1 MVADPGIHKACSQ
14 EGLSTPLRPRVAVIK
29 NETQPIKPRAGGGNL
44 GRLGWGPPARRRA
57 SSNRRSPA
65 RPGWLWLTDSTLT
78 WTFPSHQLFMGVSCP
93 LNR

>member
-14 EGLSTPLRPRVAVIK
+14 EGLRTPPRPRVAGIK
-29 NETQPIKPRAGGGNL
+29 NETQPIKPRAGVGNL

-65 RPGWLWLTDSTLT
+65 RPGWLWRSGRGAAASG
-78 WTFPSHQLFMGVSCP
+78 PSAAERPRSRSP
-93 LNR
+93 